1 MNCQIEFKNVKRTL
15 REQFGNLVKVEFIIA
30 VLLLIVK
37 YSNSLFRFL
46 QQKFLQENNI
56 SFLFHQYNLKFMINK
71 KFIRDIDIS
80 IYLFHC
86 SACSLTMRNAFNVL
100 GYPMNGTQLEM
111 TLIKNSLSFPKP
123 KFACV

>member
-56 SFLFHQYNLKFMINK
+56 SFLFHQ
-71 KFIRDIDIS
+71 
-80 IYLFHC
+80 
-86 SACSLTMRNAFNVL
+86 
-100 GYPMNGTQLEM
+100 
-111 TLIKNSLSFPKP
+111 
-123 KFACV
+123 